1 MVRLRFESIPFGSR
15 SNSQCDDMLAY
26 STMDIS
32 NEATSKKA
40 NSDAVV
46 SWRQQKQRLIIR
58 LAVVMAAILIAI
70 DTMPSN
76 LTFVQPIKN
85 HVFPILGALG
95 LAQGDW
101 PLFAPNPVLK
111 NGNII
116 AEVSDVKHQQGT
128 WSSPDWARAS
138 PWEKFYRFRHMNY
151 YQRVGSNHY
160 AASDLADYLSRAI
173 PSKEHAIPAMR
184 WSESNELIPGEE
196 LVSPILDL
204 KLYQY
209 QQRMVLSKEKPM
221 PKQSE
226 TIWSNQN
233 RFLLRREYSK

>member
-1 MVRLRFESIPFGSR
+1 M
-15 SNSQCDDMLAY
+15 A
-26 STMDIS
+26 IS
-32 NEATSKKA
+32 NEETNKGL
-40 NSDAVV
+40 NRDAVG
-46 SWRQQKQRLIIR
+46 SCRKQKQRLIIR
-58 LAVVMAAILIAI
+58 SAVMLAVVLIAI
-70 DTMPSN
+70 DTAPSN
-76 LTFVQPIKN
+76 LTFMQPIKSY
-85 HVFPILGALG
+85 VFPTLGALG

-101 PLFAPNPVLK
+101 PLFAPDPVLK

-116 AEVSDVKHQQGT
+116 AEVSDGNHQQGT
-128 WSSPDWARAS
+128 WSSPDWARAT

-151 YQRVGSNHY
+151 YQRVGLNHY

-173 PSKEHAIPAMR
+173 PSQEHAIPAMR
-184 WSESNELIPGEE
+184 WSDSNELIPGEP

-221 PKQSE
+221 PTQSE

-233 RFLLRREYSK
+233 RFLLRREYPK